1 MKYLIIGNSA
11 AGVNAASAI
20 RANDTKGSITIIS
33 NEEFDAYG
41 RPLISYYLSGK
52 VKADNMRY
60 RPVDFYKSRNI
71 ETLLNTEVKKIDAQK
86 KAVFVSG
93 DKKMG
98 YDKLLIAVGSI
109 PFVPPI
115 KNLDS
120 KTQKNVFTFL
130 TYGESIRLKSS
141 ITKKSKVVIAGAGLI
156 GLKAAEG
163 LSGQVES
170 ITVVDLADRVMSS
183 VLDKQPASII
193 QNHIEQN
200 GINFELQTSIS
211 EVCGQESINKVI
223 LSNGKVL
230 ECDILIA
237 AVGVRPNTNIAKD
250 AGIKTSRGIVVDE
263 YMQTSQRDIYAA
275 GDCVESLDLLSNEN
289 KVLALW
295 PNASNQGEIAGLNMA
310 QVKTKTPAAFAVN
323 AISFFGMQLISA
335 GIISPSSPSNA
346 VTNLTKDGLCRLNIL
361 NDNLIGFILIN
372 HNQRAGIYTAL
383 INDKTKLSTLEY
395 DIRSKDIGLSVYPK
409 EERTKKIWNYKGCD
423 L

>member
-20 RANDTKGSITIIS
+20 RANDVKGSITIIS

-41 RPLISYYLSGK
+41 KPLISYYLSGK
-52 VKADNMRY
+52 VEADNMRY

-71 ETLLNTEVKKIDAQK
+71 ETLLSTEVKKIDAQK
-86 KAVFVSG
+86 KEVFVSG
-93 DKKMG
+93 DKKLG

-163 LSGQVES
+163 LSGKVES

-193 QNHIEQN
+193 QNHIEQS
-200 GINFELQTSIS
+200 GINFELQASIS
-211 EVCGQESINKVI
+211 EVCGKESINKVI

-289 KVLALW
+289 KILALW

-310 QVKTKTPAAFAVN
+310 QVKTKTSAAFAMN

-335 GIISPSSPSNA
+335 GIISPSNPSNA
-346 VTNLTKDGLCRLNIL
+346 VTNLTKDALCRLNIS

-409 EERTKKIWNYKGCD
+409 EERTKKIWNYKGCE